1 MTKTLFGMS
10 DKELWRAFPVILCE
24 HQPSWAKL
32 YQDEEKLLR
41 NILGKDLV
49 TEINHCGSTSIP
61 GLVAKPIIDILL
73 EVNSDVPMS
82 TIMEIM
88 KNVDYICVKCNDSN
102 AVLLK
107 GYTPHGIERRVF
119 HVHLRYENDCDELL
133 FRDYLLEHPETV
145 REYEQLKI
153 AVGDRYRFDRSAYS
167 ESKTDFV
174 RRITELGRLTA
185 AARPRR

>member
-10 DKELWRAFPVILCE
+10 DKELWEMFPVILCE
-24 HQPSWAKL
+24 HQSCWTEL
-32 YQDEEKLLR
+32 YKDEEKILR
-41 NILGKDLV
+41 NVLGKNLIAR
-49 TEINHCGSTSIP
+49 INHCGSTSIP

-73 EVNSDVPMS
+73 EINFGVSMS
-82 TIMEIM
+82 IITKIIE
-88 KNVDYICVKCNDSN
+88 NVGYMCVKCNDSN

-107 GYTPHGIERRVF
+107 GYAPSGIEQRVF

-133 FRDYLLEHPETV
+133 FRDYLLEHPETT

-153 AVGDRYRFDRSAYS
+153 AVGDKFRFDRTAYS

-174 RRITELGRLTA
+174 QRVTELERLMTA
-185 AARPRR
+185 RR